1 MFAVVAVYNCEGE
14 PKTSTV
20 AEKVI
25 LLFNSSGSISWIS
38 TSLEFGVGGSASFL
52 QPVSASISIFPSKKH
67 ISLLFL
73 LMS

>member
-38 TSLEFGVGGSASFL
+38 TSLEFGVGGECLFPSASFS
-52 QPVSASISIFPSKKH
+52 QYIYFSI
-67 ISLLFL
+67 
-73 LMS
+73 